1 MAMEWLLLGL
11 LLAAALLPLLRSP
24 RPAGAQVWAG
34 FFFMA
39 ATAAG
44 AWFWQSHL
52 ETRAGA
58 RASLVEKLPH
68 PGRPGG
74 YVSSDS
80 CRSCHPDQYTSWH
93 QSYHRTMTQVAT
105 PASVRG
111 DFENVT
117 LRLRDETFHLQR
129 RGDEYWVEMM
139 DPDWRRA
146 RAEQQLSFEE
156 GKSSSPPPPAAEAPR
171 TWQRIGL
178 LTGSHHMQACWV
190 ASKYGNKQLGF
201 PFTWL
206 FEDQRWVPRNDVFLL
221 NPDAPPPHQVW
232 NGNCISCHATAG
244 QPRPDP
250 QTQIMD
256 TRVAEL
262 GIACESCHGPAQE
275 HIRVNSDPR
284 RRYALRR
291 EKKPDPTIVNPAR
304 LDAKKS
310 SQVCGQCHAVR
321 FNSKKAE
328 WLAEGFRYRPGG
340 EEDAKVPPVRYNHLA
355 ETTVL
360 PAGLKDNP
368 EILRGSFWNDG
379 MVRVSGREYSGLIES
394 ACHERGDLS
403 CLSCHSMH
411 QSKPDDQLAARMD
424 DNQACLQCHK
434 KLEKNISQHTH
445 HAAGSSGSLC
455 YNCHM
460 PHTTYGLLKAIR
472 SHQISSPDMAVTL
485 RTGRP
490 NACNLCHLDKSL
502 GWTAQTLSAWYG
514 TPVADLSLEEK
525 TIAASVLWALKGDAG
540 QRALIAWHLGW
551 GPAQETSGRAWM
563 PPYLAALLDDPYP
576 AVRYIASRSLT
587 RLPGYEHFPYDHLAA
602 PDELRRS
609 RERALDIWAT
619 APRPSPNWSLLLD
632 NAGRLRQDELKT
644 LQQLRNNQII
654 ELHE

>member
-24 RPAGAQVWAG
+24 CPIGARRWAG
-34 FFFMA
+34 FFFVA

-44 AWFWQSHL
+44 AWLWQAHL
-52 ETRAGA
+52 ENTARGRAP
-58 RASLVEKLPH
+58 LVEKLPQL
-68 PGRPGG
+68 GRPGG
-74 YVSSDS
+74 YVSSDT

-93 QSYHRTMTQVAT
+93 QSFHRTMTQVAT

-111 DFENVT
+111 NFEKVV
-117 LRLRDETFHLQR
+117 LRLRDETFQLER
-129 RGDEYWVEMM
+129 RSDEYWVEMM

-146 RAEQQLSFEE
+146 RAQQQLSFDE
-156 GKSSSPPPPAAEAPR
+156 GKITSPPPPAADAPR
-171 TWQRIGL
+171 AWQRVGL
-178 LTGSHHMQACWV
+178 LTGSHHMQAYWV
-190 ASKYGNKQLGF
+190 PGKNGNQQLGF

-206 FEDQRWVPRNDVFLL
+206 MEDQRWVPRNDVFLL
-221 NPDAPPPHQVW
+221 DPAESPPHQVW

-275 HIRVNSDPR
+275 HVRVNSDPR
-284 RRYALRR
+284 RRYAFHR

-321 FNSKKAE
+321 FNAKKTE
-328 WLAEGFRYRPGG
+328 WLAEGFRYQPGG
-340 EEDAKVPPVRYNHLA
+340 EEDEKIPPLRYNRLA
-355 ETTVL
+355 GMTVL
-360 PAGLKDNP
+360 PAALRENP
-368 EILRGSFWNDG
+368 EILRGSFWSDG

-394 ACHERGDLS
+394 ACHERGELS

-411 QSKPDDQLAARMD
+411 KSKPDDQLAARMD
-424 DNQACLQCHK
+424 GNQACLQCHQK
-434 KLEKNISQHTH
+434 FEKNLSQHTH

-472 SHQISSPDMAVTL
+472 SHQISSPDVAVDL

-490 NACNLCHLDKSL
+490 NACNLCHLDQSL
-502 GWTAQTLSAWYG
+502 GWTARMLSEWSG
-514 TPVADLSLEEK
+514 KPPVPVGADQK
-525 TIAASVLWALKGDAG
+525 TVAASVSWLLRGDAG
-540 QRALIAWHLGW
+540 QRALVAWHMGW
-551 GPAQETSGRAWM
+551 EPARKTSGEDWLA
-563 PPYLAALLDDPYP
+563 PYLAQLLDDPYS
-576 AVRYIASRSLT
+576 AVRYVARRSLQ
-587 RLPGYEHFPYDHLAA
+587 RLPGYEKFPYDYIGPAEERRRA
-602 PDELRRS
+602 PQ
-609 RERALDIWAT
+609 RALDIWPVPKTTPA
-619 APRPSPNWSLLLD
+619 RPSVLLE
-632 NAGRLRQDELKT
+632 AGGFLQRDKIAALLK
-644 LQQLRNNQII
+644 QRNNTPL
-654 ELHE
+654 ELME